1 MLQLHNNNAINYIY
15 AASVLI
21 LLVFMIQYDLRY
33 ISPEDSMILK
43 IIRPRTE
50 INFVTEFPD
59 IKPEKCL
66 KTSPFIG
73 GN

>member
-1 MLQLHNNNAINYIY
+1 
-15 AASVLI
+15 
-21 LLVFMIQYDLRY
+21 MIQYDLRY